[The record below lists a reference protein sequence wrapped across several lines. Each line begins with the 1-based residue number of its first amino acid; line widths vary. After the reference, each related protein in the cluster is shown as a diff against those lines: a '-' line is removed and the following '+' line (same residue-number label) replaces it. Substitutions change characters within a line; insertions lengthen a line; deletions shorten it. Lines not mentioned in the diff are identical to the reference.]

1 MSAVS
6 MLPFIR
12 KETSKLLTK
21 KKKKFNT
28 IAFVISE
35 HYLDSQTV
43 PKTTQF

>member
-21 KKKKFNT
+21 KKKFNT
-28 IAFVISE
+28 VAFVISE
-35 HYLDSQTV
+35 HYLDSQTA